1 MGQRFQAYIKVP
13 AVVYNDVEGKPNVNN
28 KPSQTYGMHH
38 QWCYGFRA
46 LRLSANVLRFWE
58 AEAQMENVIKDN
70 KFSKLTGR
78 LNDSPDEALAKIFGY
93 DPEFGYM
100 AMTHDLGEFKNPYLG
115 DNNDGIFVVDLENW
129 SNPKYCFYTLYGT
142 DSGLE
147 AHQIVS
153 ASDYALS
160 YHAGEAKVD
169 TEFQSLIGEEMKVFD
184 RFPEMTYA
192 ELHACFEE
200 FPDEFM
206 NEKPKPDLQLVTNE
220 FRL

>member
-13 AVVYNDVEGKPNVNN
+13 AVVYNDVDGKPNVNN
-28 KPSQTYGMHH
+28 KPSQTYGIHH

-70 KFSKLTGR
+70 SFSKLTGR
-78 LNDSPDEALAKIFGY
+78 LTDTPDKALAKIFGY

-147 AHQIVS
+147 AHQIVTPV
-153 ASDYALS
+153 DYAIS

>member
-13 AVVYNDVEGKPNVNN
+13 AVVYNDVDGKPNVNN
-28 KPSQTYGMHH
+28 EPSQTYGIHH

-70 KFSKLTGR
+70 SFSKLTGR
-78 LNDSPDEALAKIFGY
+78 LTDTPDKALAKIFGY

-129 SNPKYCFYTLYGT
+129 SNPKYCFYTLEGIST
-142 DSGLE
+142 GLE

-169 TEFQSLIGEEMKVFD
+169 TELQSLIGEEMKVFD

>member
-1 MGQRFQAYIKVP
+1 V
-13 AVVYNDVEGKPNVNN
+13 DGKPNVNN
-28 KPSQTYGMHH
+28 KPAQTYGIHH

-70 KFSKLTGR
+70 SFSKLTGR
-78 LNDSPDEALAKIFGY
+78 LTDTPDKALAKIFGY

-129 SNPKYCFYTLYGT
+129 SNPKYCFYTLEGIST
-142 DSGLE
+142 GLE

-169 TEFQSLIGEEMKVFD
+169 TELQSLIGEEMKVFD

-200 FPDEFM
+200 FPNEFM
-206 NEKPKPDLQLVTNE
+206 NEKPKPDLKVVNNE

>member
-1 MGQRFQAYIKVP
+1 
-13 AVVYNDVEGKPNVNN
+13 
-28 KPSQTYGMHH
+28 
-38 QWCYGFRA
+38 
-46 LRLSANVLRFWE
+46 
-58 AEAQMENVIKDN
+58 MENVIKDN
-70 KFSKLTGR
+70 SFSKLTGR
-78 LNDSPDEALAKIFGY
+78 LTDTPDKALAKIFGY

-129 SNPKYCFYTLYGT
+129 SNPKYCFYTLEGIST
-142 DSGLE
+142 GLE

-169 TEFQSLIGEEMKVFD
+169 TELQSLIGEEMKVFD

>member
-13 AVVYNDVEGKPNVNN
+13 AVVYNDVDGKPNVNN
-28 KPSQTYGMHH
+28 KPAQTYGMHH

-58 AEAQMENVIKDN
+58 KEATMENVIKDN

-78 LNDSPDEALAKIFGY
+78 LNDSPDVALAKIFGY

-100 AMTHDLGEFKNPYLG
+100 AMTHAEGECKDPYLG

-129 SNPKYCFYTLYGT
+129 SNPKYCFYTLHGT

-153 ASDYALS
+153 ASAYALS
-160 YHAGEAKVD
+160 YHKGEAEVD

-192 ELHACFEE
+192 ELRACFEE

-206 NEKPKPDLQLVTNE
+206 NEKPKPDLKVVTNE

>member
-13 AVVYNDVEGKPNVNN
+13 AVVYNDVDGKPNVNN
-28 KPSQTYGMHH
+28 KPSQTYGIHH

-70 KFSKLTGR
+70 SFSKLTGR
-78 LNDSPDEALAKIFGY
+78 LTDTPDKALAKIFGY

-129 SNPKYCFYTLYGT
+129 SNPKYCFYTLEGIST
-142 DSGLE
+142 GLE

-169 TEFQSLIGEEMKVFD
+169 TELQSLIGEEMKVFD